1 VKRTPK
7 TAGAPRRKGGDD
19 VLILCYHAVS
29 EDWPSPLAVTPEQFA
44 HQVSYLAERGYRG
57 VTFTEAALGEPA
69 GKVVAFTFDDGYL
82 SVGELARPILESH
95 AMVGTIYVPTQ
106 LIEAGAPLAWDGTNH
121 WLGTPYE
128 SELAPLSWAQLRELS
143 EAGWEIGS
151 HALDHPHLPDLSE
164 AELHHQ
170 LADSRLQCA
179 EKVGAE
185 CTSVAFPYG
194 ESDERVLREAQRV
207 GYSAAAMLS
216 SDLRRRSRFA
226 SPRIGI
232 YPADSARRFKI
243 KMSPAVRR
251 LRESAVWEPISH
263 LVHSLRRG

>member
-1 VKRTPK
+1 VEPTQKAA
-7 TAGAPRRKGGDD
+7 AGARRKGADD
-19 VLILCYHAVS
+19 ALVLCYHAVS
-29 EDWPSPLAVTPEQFA
+29 DDWPSPLAVTSQQFA
-44 HQVSYLAERGYRG
+44 DQVRYLAERGYRG
-57 VTFTEAALGEPA
+57 VTFTEAALEPA

-95 AMVGTIYVPTQ
+95 GMVGTIYVPTK
-106 LIEAGAPLAWDGTNH
+106 LIEAGAPLAWDGTDH

-128 SELAPLSWAQLRELS
+128 LELAPLSWEQLRSLS
-143 EAGWEIGS
+143 QAGWEIGS
-151 HALDHPHLPDLSE
+151 HALDHPHLTGLDD
-164 AELHHQ
+164 AELHTQ
-170 LADSRLQCA
+170 LADSRRECA

-194 ESDERVLREAQRV
+194 ESDERVQREAQRV

-226 SPRIGI
+226 CPRIGI

-243 KMSPAVRR
+243 KMSPRVRR
-251 LRESAVWEPISH
+251 LRESAAWEPVSRV
-263 LVHSLRRG
+263 VHSIRRG